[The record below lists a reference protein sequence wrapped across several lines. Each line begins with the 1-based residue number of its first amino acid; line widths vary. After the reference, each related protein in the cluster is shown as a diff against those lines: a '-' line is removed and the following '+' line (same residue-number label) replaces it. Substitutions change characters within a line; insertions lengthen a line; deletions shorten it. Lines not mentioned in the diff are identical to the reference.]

1 MKFTHVIGIDVASEK
16 LDIFDALL
24 GKASVIAN
32 GPRELRAFI
41 KGICD
46 PQQTLVICEATG
58 AYEHYL
64 VDALHEANIHVCVAN
79 PRQVRD
85 FAKGHGFLEKTDR
98 IDARMIAVFGQQVD
112 VNLTQPRSDAEKKL
126 IALVRRR
133 SQLLQL
139 LGQENN
145 RLRLC
150 FEGEVRQLLRKSIS
164 YLEKQQKQLDARI
177 ETALKEFGKADPR
190 IDVIASMPGVGV
202 VTTATVICE
211 LPEIGKLSR
220 TEISKLVGVA
230 PLAKQSGKSEG
241 KRPVRGGRSQVRKVL
256 YMASLVAT
264 QRNPTI
270 KAFYRRLLKRGKPK
284 KLALVACMRKL
295 ITILNDMVRHKQA
308 WIDPTTAQQEKRAA
322 VPSLN

>member
-1 MKFTHVIGIDVASEK
+1 MKFACVIGIDVASEK
-16 LDIFDALL
+16 LDVFDLELA
-24 GKASVIAN
+24 KASVVENSFEAIT
-32 GPRELRAFI
+32 RFVKSLRR
-41 KGICD
+41 
-46 PQQTLVICEATG
+46 PSETLVVCEATG
-58 AYEHYL
+58 AYEHFL
-64 VDALHEANIHVCVAN
+64 VDALHDANVSVCVAN

-85 FAKGHGFLEKTDR
+85 FARGHGFLEKTDR
-98 IDARMIAVFGQQVD
+98 IDARMIALFGQQVD

-133 SQLLQL
+133 GQLLQL

-150 FEGEVRQLLRKSIS
+150 CDGEVRQFLRKSIS
-164 YLEKQQKQLDARI
+164 YLEKQQKQLDLRI
-177 ETALKEFGKADPR
+177 ETALKEFGKEDPKVD
-190 IDVIASMPGVGV
+190 IIASVPGVGV
-202 VTTATVICE
+202 VTTATVLCE
-211 LPEIGKLSR
+211 LPEIGKLNR
-220 TEISKLVGVA
+220 AEISKLVGVA

-241 KRPVRGGRSQVRKVL
+241 RRPVRGGRSQMRKVL

-264 QRNPTI
+264 QCNPTI

-295 ITILNDMVRHKQA
+295 ITILNDMVRNKQS
-308 WIDPTTAQQEKRAA
+308 WIDPATSQQEKRAA